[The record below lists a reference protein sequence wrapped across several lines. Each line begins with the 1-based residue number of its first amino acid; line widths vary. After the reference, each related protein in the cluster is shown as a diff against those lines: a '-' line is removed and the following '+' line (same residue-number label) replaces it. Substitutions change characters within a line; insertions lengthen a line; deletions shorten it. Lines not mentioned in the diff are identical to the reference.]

1 MQRELY
7 VFAALLG
14 ALGSPARAEEVS
26 GTVREVGGLGRSAVE
41 LKTEDGETLSLK
53 SKAADDEVEL
63 RNLGTLKVRLVG
75 ERDQQAFVVERYE
88 ILETGPE
95 GQKPRLGRLASLTV
109 GGEGRTIFVDERGQA
124 ELLPTGFTAKTKA
137 LIGAK
142 VWMIGLKKGDR
153 YTPLRFGVLRPRAE
167 SAAP

>member
-1 MQRELY
+1 MQRELF

-14 ALGSPARAEEVS
+14 SLGSPATAEEIS

-53 SKAADDEVEL
+53 GKTNEGDLEL
-63 RNLGTLKVRLVG
+63 KSLGTLKVKLFG
-75 ERDQQAFVVERYE
+75 ERDQQSLVVERFE

-95 GQKPRLGRLASLTV
+95 GQKPRLGLLASLMV
-109 GGEGRTIFVDERGQA
+109 GGEPRMIFVDERGQA
-124 ELLPTGFTAKTKA
+124 ELLPSGFSSKMKA
-137 LIGAK
+137 LVGAK

-167 SAAP
+167 SPAP